1 MYLIWKGY
9 REMEMNLGAERM
21 LQNSPSLEGECIE
34 FEIIRESNHFVVQKI
49 P

>member
-9 REMEMNLGAERM
+9 REMEMNLGTERM
-21 LQNSPSLEGECIE
+21 LQNSSLEEECIA

>member
-9 REMEMNLGAERM
+9 WEMEMNLGTERK
-21 LQNSPSLEGECIE
+21 LQNSPSLKGECIA
-34 FEIIRESNHFVVQKI
+34 FETIRERNRFVVPKI